1 MEIRPALP
9 EDATMIAELLAA
21 LGYPSPPEEVRRRLI
36 TLDDSDCVLLT
47 EGGLI
52 ALHRIPRLAE
62 GDPLARITALVVAPE
77 RRAKGVGR
85 ELLRAAEDV
94 ARRWGCHMLE
104 VSSSRRPERDA
115 AHSFYPSEGF
125 EDAGAH
131 SMRYWK
137 RLDSS
142 SVPRAGR
149 SERETR

>member
-77 RRAKGVGR
+77 HRAKGVGR
-85 ELLRAAEDV
+85 ELLRAAEDL
-94 ARRWGCHMLE
+94 ARRWGCNVLE
-104 VSSSRRPERDA
+104 VSSGRRPERDA
-115 AHSFYPSEGF
+115 AHSFYRAEGF
-125 EDAGAH
+125 EDGGAH
-131 SMRYWK
+131 SVRYWK
-137 RLDSS
+137 RVERSS
-142 SVPRAGR
+142 LPRSGR